1 MRLFIAI
8 NFGES
13 IKDKIQDIIQETK
26 KSSIQG
32 RFVNNDHLH
41 LTLEFIGEISP
52 EEVNK
57 IKNAMEQVISE
68 PFTMKLSE
76 IGYFKRQDGSVYWLG
91 IEYNELL
98 FKMQDRLHELL
109 IDQGFK
115 LESRAYKPHLTI
127 GRKVKM
133 EDDFKQERLLDAVNQ
148 IKINVDK
155 IDLMKSDHIN
165 GRLVHTIIY
174 TKNFKH

>member
-76 IGYFKRQDGSVYWLG
+76 IGYFKRQDGNVYWLG

>member
-76 IGYFKRQDGSVYWLG
+76 IGYFKRQDGNVYWLG
-91 IEYNELL
+91 IEYNE
-98 FKMQDRLHELL
+98 
-109 IDQGFK
+109 
-115 LESRAYKPHLTI
+115 I
-127 GRKVKM
+127 GRASCRESV
-133 EDDFKQERLLDAVNQ
+133 
-148 IKINVDK
+148 
-155 IDLMKSDHIN
+155 
-165 GRLVHTIIY
+165 
-174 TKNFKH
+174 

>member
-26 KSSIQG
+26 KSSVQG
-32 RFVNNDHLH
+32 KFVNNEHLH
-41 LTLEFIGEISP
+41 LTLEFLGEISP
-52 EEVNK
+52 EKVNL
-57 IKNAMEQVISE
+57 IKNVMEQVISK
-68 PFTMKLSE
+68 PFEMKLSE
-76 IGYFKRQDGSVYWLG
+76 IGYFKRQDGNVYWLG
-91 IEYNELL
+91 IECNELL

-133 EDDFKQERLLDAVNQ
+133 EDDFKQEKLVDAVNQ

-155 IDLMKSDHIN
+155 IDLMKSEHIN

-174 TKNFKH
+174 TKNFKR

>member
-32 RFVNNDHLH
+32 RFVNNGHLH

-76 IGYFKRQDGSVYWLG
+76 IGYFKRQDGNVYWLG